1 MGDQNQDPKTLTAG
15 SNLVIDTDVAYA
27 FKMPTV
33 QVLSETHKLVTP
45 HVWKDMGVSV
55 NHKLKESQSKQP
67 IYI

>member
-1 MGDQNQDPKTLTAG
+1 MIKIRDPKTLTAG
-15 SNLVIDTDVAYA
+15 SNLVIDIDLAYA

-45 HVWKDMGVSV
+45 HIWKDMGISV
-55 NHKLKESQSKQP
+55 NLELTESQSKQP

>member
-45 HVWKDMGVSV
+45 HV
-55 NHKLKESQSKQP
+55 
-67 IYI
+67 

>member
-1 MGDQNQDPKTLTAG
+1 MIKIRDPKTLTAG
-15 SNLVIDTDVAYA
+15 SNLVIDIDVA

-45 HVWKDMGVSV
+45 HVWKDMGISV